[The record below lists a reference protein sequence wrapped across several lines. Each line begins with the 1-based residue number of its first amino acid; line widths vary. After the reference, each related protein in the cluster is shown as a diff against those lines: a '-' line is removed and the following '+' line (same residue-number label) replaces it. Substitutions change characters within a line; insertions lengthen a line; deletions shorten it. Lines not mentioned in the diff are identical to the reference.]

1 MSEKAGSEASRI
13 LWTRRLSSLF
23 LLFLIGSTWK
33 LWIPHDAIP
42 AVPAAEV
49 FSGIP
54 AALDGVLLVAVI
66 AGAVAWTLNGRLG
79 HVAAGV
85 LLLSLALLLVLDQL
99 RWQPWALQAWL
110 FIALI
115 ILAQPPQALRWLQW
129 LTIGIYFH
137 SSIAKL
143 DYEFA
148 TTLGQ
153 QLLAT
158 LLDLV
163 GVRLAVIPEDVR
175 VRLAFLFPLAEL
187 AVAALLCFRMTAR
200 VGAIAAVVMHLATI
214 AMLGPWGLGHQW
226 GVLVWNLWLAV
237 QTPVLFWPLF
247 SAEAQQNAPA
257 AKSKLGHRVAAALVV
272 AAILL
277 PFATR
282 WGWWDTWPSWGLYAP
297 GAERA
302 TVWVHEL
309 AVARLPPNLRHHV
322 RGEETWRQ
330 LRVDRWALSELR
342 APLYPQNRVRL
353 AVAEAIA
360 NAYQLGDLIRV
371 ELESPA
377 SRSTGERESRL
388 LEDRREIQAQLD
400 TYWINATP
408 RS

>member
-1 MSEKAGSEASRI
+1 MSEHAGSEASRI
-13 LWTRRLSSLF
+13 CWTRRLSSLF

-33 LWIPHDAIP
+33 LWTPYDAIP

-49 FSGIP
+49 FSRIP
-54 AALDGVLLVAVI
+54 AALDWVLLVAVI
-66 AGAVAWTLNGRLG
+66 ASAVAWTLNGRLG
-79 HVAAGV
+79 HFAAGV
-85 LLLSLALLLVLDQL
+85 LLLSLASLLVQDQL

-110 FIALI
+110 FIVLI
-115 ILAQPPQALRWLQW
+115 TLAQPSQALRWLQW

-137 SSIAKL
+137 SAIAKL

-158 LLDLV
+158 LWGPA
-163 GVRLAVIPEDVR
+163 GVRIEAIPEDVR
-175 VRLAFLFPLAEL
+175 VSLALLFPIAEL

-214 AMLGPWGLGHQW
+214 VLLGPWGLGHQW
-226 GVLVWNLWLAV
+226 GVLVWNIWLAV
-237 QTPVLFWPLF
+237 QTPVLFWPVPT
-247 SAEAQQNAPA
+247 ATPQADVPA
-257 AKSKLGHRVAAALVV
+257 ARSKLGRRVAMALVM

-309 AVARLPPNLRHHV
+309 AIARLPPNLRRHV
-322 RGEETWRQ
+322 RGEDAWRQ
-330 LRVDRWALSELR
+330 LRVDRWALSELG
-342 APLYPQNRVRL
+342 APLYPQNRVRV
-353 AVAEAIA
+353 AMAEAIA
-360 NAYQLGDLIRV
+360 NRYQLGDLIRV

-377 SRSTGERESRL
+377 NRWTGERERRL
-388 LEDRREIQAQLD
+388 LKDRREIQAQLE

-408 RS
+408 GP